1 MMTTH
6 RILAIPAV
14 LLLAFLA
21 TAHAAEPAARRPN
34 IVFILVDDM
43 PYAGPSF
50 TGNALLDTPHIDRIA
65 REGMFFSRAYAEPV
79 CGPSRVTLMTGQFSG
94 RHGRTDNAPGVHPYA
109 LMREPLLPLP
119 AGTKPGGAMDDT
131 ATSARLPD
139 PVQPGGFSLVQ
150 ALKAAGYRTG
160 ITGKWHMPANTITPK
175 AARRYGFDFCTD
187 NPDRSRPY
195 RDTQHF
201 TDDAVQFIRD
211 SRDQPFFLY
220 MPLVAVHGGHVVPP
234 EDRARWKEKLGGK
247 DAGIDPDMLASLE
260 YVDFSVGRILA
271 VLDELKLADDTLV
284 VFTSDNGGVGK
295 ANVNAANKPFR
306 LGKGTLYEGGIRV
319 PLFLRWPGHVAA
331 KSRCDVPVHF
341 ADFLPTLC
349 AAAGAEIP
357 SDWPLDGVSLVPL
370 LAGGTLPER
379 TLFAS
384 YPHYLAEYATTPVR
398 AVIQRRYKL
407 VWHPYD
413 HIEIEGGRITPTSL
427 RYVPEPL
434 VELFDLEADPGE
446 RENLADRQP
455 EKVAEMKGL
464 MEAWMKEAG
473 AKDLSPN
480 PDYDASRPLF
490 NSRDEWLR
498 QTRRSPP

>member
-1 MMTTH
+1 MT
-6 RILAIPAV
+6 RALSV
-14 LLLAFLA
+14 LLLSFLA
-21 TAHAAEPAARRPN
+21 TAHAAEPTARPPN

-43 PYAGPSF
+43 PYAGPSV
-50 TGNALLDTPHIDRIA
+50 TGNTLLDTPHIDRIA
-65 REGMFFSRAYAEPV
+65 REGMFFTRAYSEPV

-94 RHGRTDNAPGVHPYA
+94 RHGRTDNEPGVHPYA
-109 LMREPLLPLP
+109 LMREPLLPPP
-119 AGTKPGGAMDDT
+119 AGTKLGGAPDGA

-139 PVQPGGFSLVQ
+139 PVQPDGFSLVQ

-187 NPDRSRPY
+187 NPDRSQPY
-195 RDTQHF
+195 RDTKHF
-201 TDDAVQFIRD
+201 TDDAAQFIRD
-211 SRDQPFFLY
+211 GDDRPFFLY

-234 EDRARWKEKLGGK
+234 EDRARWKGRLGGK
-247 DAGIDPDMLASLE
+247 DAGIDPDMLARLE
-260 YVDFSVGRILA
+260 YVDLSVGRILA
-271 VLDELKLADDTLV
+271 VLDELELANDTLV
-284 VFTSDNGGVGK
+284 IFTSDNGGVGK
-295 ANVNAANKPFR
+295 ASVNAANKPFR

-331 KSRCDVPVHF
+331 GSCCDVPVHF

-349 AAAGAEIP
+349 EVAGGRVAA
-357 SDWPLDGVSLVPL
+357 DWPLDGVSLVPL

-384 YPHYLAEYATTPVR
+384 YPHYLAEFATTPVR
-398 AVIQRRYKL
+398 AVIQQRYKL

-413 HIEIEGGRITPTSL
+413 HVELVGGRIKPGSL

-434 VELFDLEADPGE
+434 VELYDLEADPGE
-446 RENLADRQP
+446 RENLADRRP

-464 MEAWMKEAG
+464 MDAWMRESG

-480 PDYDASRPLF
+480 PDYDTSRPLF
-490 NSRDEWLR
+490 NSRDERLKHASR
-498 QTRRSPP
+498 TSTP

>member
-1 MMTTH
+1 MT
-6 RILAIPAV
+6 RALSV
-14 LLLAFLA
+14 LLLSLLA

-65 REGMFFSRAYAEPV
+65 REGMFFSRAYSEPV

-119 AGTKPGGAMDDT
+119 AGAKPGGAMDDT

-150 ALKAAGYRTG
+150 ALKAVGYRTG

-201 TDDAVQFIRD
+201 ADDAVQFIRD

-234 EDRARWKEKLGGK
+234 EDRARWNEKLAGK
-247 DAGIDPDMLASLE
+247 DAGIDSDMLASLE
-260 YVDFSVGRILA
+260 YVDLSVGRILA
-271 VLDELKLADDTLV
+271 VLDELKLAGDTLV

-295 ANVNAANKPFR
+295 ASVNAANNR
-306 LGKGTLYEGGIRV
+306 YAWGRARSTR
-319 PLFLRWPGHVAA
+319 AA
-331 KSRCDVPVHF
+331 SACRSFCAGPATSRP
-341 ADFLPTLC
+341 
-349 AAAGAEIP
+349 AAAATCRCTSP
-357 SDWPLDGVSLVPL
+357 TFFPRSVKSPA
-370 LAGGTLPER
+370 AG
-379 TLFAS
+379 
-384 YPHYLAEYATTPVR
+384 
-398 AVIQRRYKL
+398 
-407 VWHPYD
+407 
-413 HIEIEGGRITPTSL
+413 
-427 RYVPEPL
+427 
-434 VELFDLEADPGE
+434 
-446 RENLADRQP
+446 
-455 EKVAEMKGL
+455 
-464 MEAWMKEAG
+464 
-473 AKDLSPN
+473 
-480 PDYDASRPLF
+480 
-490 NSRDEWLR
+490 
-498 QTRRSPP
+498 SPPTGRSTA